1 MENKRE
7 LQIKAK
13 ELLDSSPKESIAI
26 GKRIWNE
33 FEGIDEFNLYDAL
46 QVLNS
51 ARKDCNVDFE
61 FIYEVAKKY
70 SEKDEVINKF
80 KWYVFD
86 KYLKGK
92 KNIALLPN
100 ETNIYK
106 MLVLTSQA
114 NLRENNTY
122 PCPYTIG
129 VIELAKG
136 HSKNLFN
143 ARKVIEYTDMLNPS
157 LLSKE
162 NKNYVK
168 DGEEVKVA
176 SDLESYYALKTKAF
190 LKAEQFEECKSLCEL
205 ALHDLDE
212 FHYNNDL
219 WFQMRIALCYEKL
232 GELEESEELFQKLLS
247 TKAGNDKWFLYYDI
261 SELYYHQNN
270 FEKALKYSIN
280 ATFYGTDL
288 DKMNGL
294 LLLQTR
300 ILVKLNRLN
309 DGKIIAELIAA
320 IIKKY
325 ELNIRQDYENLF
337 KYFKIDSQN
346 SKEFNSIY
354 MIAHDLW
361 IKERYK
367 GLYEIT
373 GKIFFVNPNGKFGKI
388 KTSDNRT
395 FAFHKR
401 DFNVKQRNISELKD
415 SKISFVEMKSYDGK
429 VVAENIKILEKVIIP
444 NESLSIGT
452 VLSGIIKNFADF
464 GIFVKLNGHRDG
476 LIHKNALPSEVKS
489 SFKEIYNVGQKI
501 KVRVEKVSGRGIELK
516 IENE

>member
-1 MENKRE
+1 METKRE

-13 ELLDSSPKESIAI
+13 ELIVSSPSESIAI

-33 FEGIDEFNLYDAL
+33 FKDADEFNLYDAL
-46 QVLNS
+46 QVLNA
-51 ARKDCNVDFE
+51 ARKDCNIDFE
-61 FIYEVAKKY
+61 FIFEVAKKY
-70 SEKDEVINKF
+70 SEKEEIINKF

-86 KYLKGK
+86 KYLKAK

-100 ETNIYK
+100 EANIYK
-106 MLVLTSQA
+106 MLLLTSQS
-114 NLRENNTY
+114 NLREENSY

-143 ARKVIEYTDMLNPS
+143 ARKVIEYLDKLDP
-157 LLSKE
+157 LFLSKK

-190 LKAEQFEECKSLCEL
+190 LKTEQFEECKMLCEL
-205 ALHDLDE
+205 ALNDLDE

-232 GELEESEELFQKLLS
+232 GDLEKSEELFQKLVS
-247 TKAGNDKWFLYYDI
+247 TKAGSDKWFLYYDI
-261 SELYYHQNN
+261 SDLYFQQNN
-270 FEKALKYSIN
+270 LEKALKYSVN

-294 LLLQTR
+294 LLLQAR
-300 ILVKLNRLN
+300 ILVKLNRLEE
-309 DGKIIAELIAA
+309 GKIIAELVASIV
-320 IIKKY
+320 KKY
-325 ELNIRQDYENLF
+325 ELNIKQDYDNLF
-337 KYFKIDSQN
+337 KYFGIDFQN
-346 SKEFNSIY
+346 CQEFNSIY
-354 MIAHDLW
+354 KIAHNLW

-401 DFNVKQRNISELKD
+401 DFNEKQRNISELKE
-415 SKISFVEMKSYDGK
+415 SKVSFVEMKSFDGK
-429 VVAENIKILEKVIIP
+429 TVAENIKILEKGTSSS
-444 NESLSIGT
+444 ESLLVGK
-452 VLSGIIKNFADF
+452 VLSGTIKNFADF
-464 GIFVKLNGHRDG
+464 GIFVKLNGHKDG
-476 LIHKNALPSEVKS
+476 LIHKNALPSNIKN
-489 SFKEIYNVGQKI
+489 SFKEIYSISQNI
-501 KVRVEKVSGRGIELK
+501 KVRVEKVSERGIELK
-516 IENE
+516 IVNE